1 MARLVADP
9 DRGGDVV
16 VAPATPPGVSA
27 LAIVR
32 LTGPPGATLAVA
44 RRIAPRLPEAPR
56 PREAALRRLVGEDGR
71 PLDRALVLFFPAP
84 DSATGEEVVEFFCH
98 GSPAIVAG
106 LLAAAR
112 AAGARA
118 AARGEFTRRALA
130 NGKLDLAEAEGLAAL
145 ARAESPGTARR
156 ALSLVEGELSR
167 RVAGARERTLDV
179 LSGLEASL
187 DFAEDVP
194 AVEMRVF
201 GEALEAVAREA
212 DELAAT
218 AARGGARDR
227 RKEVAILGRPNA
239 GKSTLFNAL
248 VGRDRAIVAAL
259 PGTTRDAISEACE
272 IGGEIVTLLDTA
284 GLRSTEEEVEKIG
297 VAVAERAGEK
307 ADLVLYAVDACL
319 GVSEEDE
326 EFLRRGRGEEAL
338 LVMTK
343 ADLFPAPREGS
354 PDGGAGAA
362 PAAAAAPS
370 RLSSPFASGAAA
382 TAGVAAAPARPATP
396 LEENPSFSSS
406 SSPLSSSSAPS
417 PGLLVSAITGEGLD
431 TLRSAIAARLGLV
444 EADGELLVL
453 ERHREALVAAAVTL
467 REAAGLAR
475 GDDGAPELVAVR
487 VREALS
493 ALGAITGETAT
504 EELLDRIF
512 ATFCVGK

>member
-27 LAIVR
+27 LAVVR
-32 LTGPPGATLAVA
+32 LTGPPGRTLAIA
-44 RRIAPRLPEAPR
+44 QRIAPRLAEEPR
-56 PREAALRRLVGEDGR
+56 PREATLHRLVGEDGR

-112 AAGARA
+112 AAGARP

-130 NGKLDLAEAEGLAAL
+130 NGRLDLAEAEGLAAL
-145 ARAESPGTARR
+145 SRAESLGTLRR
-156 ALSLVEGELSR
+156 ALSLVEGELSK
-167 RVAGARERTLDV
+167 RVSRARERTLDA
-179 LSGLEASL
+179 LSGLEATL

-194 AVEMRVF
+194 ALEMRAAADEF
-201 GEALEAVAREA
+201 EAVAWEA
-212 DELAAT
+212 DDLAAA

-227 RKEVAILGRPNA
+227 RKVVAILGRPNA

-248 VGRDRAIVAAL
+248 VGHDRAIVTAA
-259 PGTTRDAISEACE
+259 PGTTRDAISETCE
-272 IGGEIVTLLDTA
+272 VGGETVTLFDTA
-284 GLRSTEEEVEKIG
+284 GLRDATDEVERIG
-297 VAVAERAGEK
+297 IAVATRAGEK
-307 ADLVLYAVDACL
+307 ADLVLYVVDASV
-319 GVSEEDE
+319 GRSEEDE
-326 EFLRRGRGEEAL
+326 EFLKSGRGEGTL

-343 ADLFPAPREGS
+343 ADLFEAS
-354 PDGGAGAA
+354 PTASSDGGAGAA
-362 PAAAAAPS
+362 PAAAAAPA
-370 RLSSPFASGAAA
+370 RSSPPFA
-382 TAGVAAAPARPATP
+382 
-396 LEENPSFSSS
+396 ESSS
-406 SSPLSSSSAPS
+406 SSFSRLS
-417 PGLLVSAITGEGLD
+417 VSAVTGEGLD
-431 TLRSAIAARLGLV
+431 ALRSSIAARLGLV

-453 ERHREALVAAAVTL
+453 ERHREALVSAASSL
-467 REAAGLAR
+467 REAAELAR
-475 GDDGAPELVAVR
+475 SECGAPELVAVR

-504 EELLDRIF
+504 EELLDLIF

>member
-27 LAIVR
+27 LAVVR
-32 LTGPPGATLAVA
+32 LTGPPGLTLAVA
-44 RRIAPRLPEAPR
+44 RRIAPRLADAPR
-56 PREAALRRLVGEDGR
+56 PREASLHRLVGEDGR

-84 DSATGEEVVEFFCH
+84 HSATGEEVVEFLCH

-112 AAGARA
+112 AAGARPA
-118 AARGEFTRRALA
+118 GRGEFTRRALA

-145 ARAESPGTARR
+145 ARAESLGTARR

-167 RVAGARERTLDV
+167 RVAAARERTLDV
-179 LSGLEASL
+179 LAGLEAVL

-194 AVEMRVF
+194 GVGMRAAAD
-201 GEALEAVAREA
+201 ALEAVASEA
-212 DELAAT
+212 DALAEA

-227 RKEVAILGRPNA
+227 RKVVAILGRPNA

-248 VGRDRAIVAAL
+248 VGRDRAIVTGV
-259 PGTTRDAISEACE
+259 PGTTRDAISETCE
-272 IGGEIVTLLDTA
+272 VGGETVTFFDTA
-284 GLRSTEEEVEKIG
+284 GLRSTEDEVEKVG
-297 VAVAERAGEK
+297 VAVAERAGET
-307 ADLVLYAVDACL
+307 ADLVLYAVDFVL
-319 GVSEEDE
+319 GRNEEDE
-326 EFLRRGRGEEAL
+326 EFLRKGRAAPV
-338 LVMTK
+338 LVVGTK
-343 ADLFPAPREGS
+343 ADLAGGNAEERREGC
-354 PDGGAGAA
+354 
-362 PAAAAAPS
+362 
-370 RLSSPFASGAAA
+370 FE
-382 TAGVAAAPARPATP
+382 V
-396 LEENPSFSSS
+396 
-406 SSPLSSSSAPS
+406 
-417 PGLLVSAITGEGLD
+417 LVSARTGLGLEA
-431 TLRSAIAARLGLV
+431 LRALCAARLGLV

-453 ERHREALVAAAVTL
+453 ERHREALASAASSL
-467 REAAGLAR
+467 REAGKLAR
-475 GDDGAPELVAVR
+475 SAGGAPELVAVH